1 MNGSKRLTA
10 DLSRETLRAIV
21 EQCRQN
27 EERLRTLARRT
38 RRQRKKVEH
47 FLEQVKQPAK
57 PRVRF
62 QLETKDR
69 ADELSDL
76 AQRCEGLLSQLRI
89 HRHQANAQQEIDIT
103 N

>member
-1 MNGSKRLTA
+1 MNESSKLGV
-10 DLSRETLRAIV
+10 ETLRAVV

-38 RRQRKKVEH
+38 RRQRKKVER

-69 ADELSDL
+69 SDELADL

-89 HRHQANAQQEIDIT
+89 HRHQANAQQQIDSK